1 MIHSQALIDRLRYA
15 ARALCRAAVP
25 SAQAV
30 WSPSTYPHG
39 TDVGAVV
46 LQCRAA
52 RGPTL
57 ARTQRIAQDTPTS
70 VLLTVGSPGASDR
83 FGVRVSDVLRFVD
96 GGGRDALLAE
106 LQDPVR
112 GPALLPG
119 VTAVGVGSD
128 AIRLNGAAG
137 TLYEPEALGAV
148 TLTIES
154 TAHAELVT
162 GPAAVVL
169 EIEAWAGA
177 RAPIAQSVLLDV
189 SSALRGQDVTEIEE
203 ISGCTFGRHPVGD
216 VVDLTA
222 LSGPTWES
230 RAVVRVAVSLRST
243 RATVIEEIT
252 TVGVTLAEPAITTEV
267 SAP

>member
-1 MIHSQALIDRLRYA
+1 MIDRLRYA

-25 SAQAV
+25 TAEAV
-30 WSPSTYPHG
+30 WAPSTYPHG
-39 TDVGAVV
+39 VDAGSVV
-46 LQCRAA
+46 LACRAA

-70 VLLTVGSPGASDR
+70 ILLTVGSPGASDR
-83 FGVRVSDVLRFVD
+83 FGLRVADVLRFAD
-96 GGGRDALLAE
+96 SGGRDALLAE

-119 VTAVGVGSD
+119 VTAAGVSTDG
-128 AIRLNGAAG
+128 IRLTGAAG
-137 TLYEPEALGAV
+137 TLYEPEAVGAV

-154 TAHAELVT
+154 TVYAELAT
-162 GPAAVVL
+162 GPASVVL
-169 EIEAWAGA
+169 EVECWAGA

-189 SSALRGQDVTEIEE
+189 SSALRGQDIDEIEE

-230 RAVVRVAVSLRST
+230 RAVVRIAVSLRST
-243 RATVIEEIT
+243 RASVIEQIT
-252 TVGVTLAEPAITTEV
+252 SVTAPFGAEVAT
-267 SAP
+267 